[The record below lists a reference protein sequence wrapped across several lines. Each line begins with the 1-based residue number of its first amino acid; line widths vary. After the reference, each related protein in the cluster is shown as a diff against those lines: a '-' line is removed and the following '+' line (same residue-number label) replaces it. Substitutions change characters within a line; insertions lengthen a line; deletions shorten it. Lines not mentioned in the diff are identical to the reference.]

1 LEGSEELRV
10 ETGSVEKRDG
20 EQERAFDYREVA
32 SCACFHVRR
41 AARLVTQEYDAAL
54 APLGL
59 KATQYTVLCAL
70 AGKWPAPPS
79 VVVLSEHLL
88 VEPSALSRNVAGL
101 VKRGLIQVAAGRDRR
116 ERGLSL
122 TAEGKGL
129 FREGFPRWQ
138 KAQHSLRAR
147 LGDTAFA
154 ATLKTLGELTAA
166 CQAKE

>member
-1 LEGSEELRV
+1 MQTSSLEPREDDR
-10 ETGSVEKRDG
+10 
-20 EQERAFDYREVA
+20 ERAIDYREVA
-32 SCACFHVRR
+32 ACACFHVRR

-70 AGKWPAPPS
+70 AGKWSAPPS

-101 VKRGLIQVAAGRDRR
+101 VKRGLVKVEAGRDRR

-122 TAEGKGL
+122 TAEGRSL
-129 FREGFPRWQ
+129 FREGFPRWR

-147 LGDTAFA
+147 LGGEAFV

-166 CQAKE
+166 CQIEK